1 MFHMVSNTIST
12 DLEHVREYYPDSE
25 NSAVNPSYS
34 LIHARWSL
42 NSLPFGRV
50 KVMPFISVRNILDER
65 YNTSVAI
72 NNGFGRVYEPG
83 SGRSLQAGVRVDFH
97 YISWAESALNPLQD
111 SYFVVT
117 DMN

>member
-25 NSAVNPSYS
+25 NSAVNPSYT

-72 NNGFGRVYEPG
+72 NNGFERFYEPG
-83 SGRSLQAGVRVDFH
+83 SGRSLQAGVRRSEEH
-97 YISWAESALNPLQD
+97 TSELQ
-111 SYFVVT
+111 SRGHLVC
-117 DMN
+117 